1 MPRETE
7 VAWVRLS
14 NTSPVLA
21 AGRKADAGPATEL
34 PEEAATRASTRS
46 STVSAAGIRGKG
58 RVSVLVSVKFT
69 KGGRPKVFF

>member
-34 PEEAATRASTRS
+34 PEDATRASTRS
-46 STVSAAGIRGKG
+46 STISAAGIRGKG